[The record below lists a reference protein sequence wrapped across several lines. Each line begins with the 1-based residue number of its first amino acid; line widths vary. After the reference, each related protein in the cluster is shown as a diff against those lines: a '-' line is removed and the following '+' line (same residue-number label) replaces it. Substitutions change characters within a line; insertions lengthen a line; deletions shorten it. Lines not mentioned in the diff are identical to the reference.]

1 MKLNFNDQ
9 KDALL
14 SQCVRKGSFL
24 GICENDHKLL
34 GHSSLVTP
42 NFWPLPSQKNPV
54 KHHRGGFCF
63 TAFFCSQKKSCHLP
77 NKNVVSGLHQRPPL
91 LDPRKERKS
100 KAWVEFVCLRIP
112 LTIVFD
118 ASLNYVSRPPCPNGS
133 LAWLP
138 FHHYMHCSS
147 KRILKKERPLRT
159 WERKWERVPYLNS
172 NVDLQTDDERQRKRE
187 QDQTFNSQPTVKLL
201 QIIRP

>member
-1 MKLNFNDQ
+1 MTYRVFT
-9 KDALL
+9 
-14 SQCVRKGSFL
+14 L

-54 KHHRGGFCF
+54 KHRGGFCF
-63 TAFFCSQKKSCHLP
+63 TAFFCSQKNLVTCLTKMLFQGFI
-77 NKNVVSGLHQRPPL
+77 NAPL
-91 LDPRKERKS
+91 CSILFRKERKS

>member
-1 MKLNFNDQ
+1 MNVLP
-9 KDALL
+9 
-14 SQCVRKGSFL
+14 QCVRKGFL

-54 KHHRGGFCF
+54 KHREGKASALLHSS
-63 TAFFCSQKKSCHLP
+63 ALKKSCHLP

-91 LDPRKERKS
+91 DPRKEKKQSMSRICMS
-100 KAWVEFVCLRIP
+100 KNSVDNCIWCLIELCLWFP
-112 LTIVFD
+112 
-118 ASLNYVSRPPCPNGS
+118 SCPNGS

-172 NVDLQTDDERQRKRE
+172 NVDLQTRMTNDKEKGSK
-187 QDQTFNSQPTVKLL
+187 T
-201 QIIRP
+201 RPLTLNQQ

>member
-54 KHHRGGFCF
+54 KHRGGFCF

-118 ASLNYVSRPPCPNGS
+118 ASLNYVSRSPLSKWVPCLVTFSS
-133 LAWLP
+133 LHALQ
-138 FHHYMHCSS
+138 
-147 KRILKKERPLRT
+147 LKKNPE
-159 WERKWERVPYLNS
+159 ERKTVENLGKEMGACAILEFKRRLADGWRTTKKKGARP
-172 NVDLQTDDERQRKRE
+172 DL
-187 QDQTFNSQPTVKLL
+187 
-201 QIIRP
+201 